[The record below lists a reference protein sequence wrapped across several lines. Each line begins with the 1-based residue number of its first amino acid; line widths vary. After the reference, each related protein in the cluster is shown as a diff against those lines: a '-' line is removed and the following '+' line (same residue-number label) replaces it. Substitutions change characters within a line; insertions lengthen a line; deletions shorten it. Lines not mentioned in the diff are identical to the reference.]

1 MPTTSTSSAT
11 HLDPQPSPPPPPA
24 PDPQRTA
31 EARAAFTAH
40 LSSIGTSH
48 ISALE
53 SRVADIH
60 TNAAVLSKQESDVL
74 KQTKKLAQQARKQQG
89 VAKGAA
95 EKLKELGDIQ
105 NWAEVLERDLLVLE
119 EAVERGER
127 GEGGDSEGE
136 GEPDGKGLG
145 NGQSQGKGGDG
156 GHGREGNGSI

>member
-1 MPTTSTSSAT
+1 M
-11 HLDPQPSPPPPPA
+11 
-24 PDPQRTA
+24 
-31 EARAAFTAH
+31 
-40 LSSIGTSH
+40 
-48 ISALE
+48 
-53 SRVADIH
+53 
-60 TNAAVLSKQESDVL
+60 LSKQDADVL

-136 GEPDGKGLG
+136 GEGEGERDDGGLGKGMDGRGQGKDGKEA
-145 NGQSQGKGGDG
+145 N
-156 GHGREGNGSI
+156 GREGNGSI